1 MRLYKGVAVAGL
13 SMLMGLSAQTW
24 ARDTWYIGAT
34 SYESTINNNTI
45 HDRERV
51 QNCAPVVGCSSSIE
65 RRDYRGRFDT
75 DRHPAINVGF
85 VNRDGW
91 RTEFEYR
98 EGDFGIKSPES
109 KEDFI
114 ESRRVMASFWR
125 DFEFSD
131 SAFGYYVGMGLGVGQ
146 LRQGPADDEFL
157 MAQAGTGLTYAV
169 TRNLTLD
176 LGYRVYAGEP
186 DIVLED
192 DNRAL
197 DMDYRGNS
205 FNFGVRYYLY

>member
-1 MRLYKGVAVAGL
+1 MRVCKGLAVAGL
-13 SMLMGLSAQTW
+13 SVLMGVSAPSW

-45 HDRERV
+45 HDRERI
-51 QNCAPVVGCSSSIE
+51 QNCTPLGCTSNIE

-75 DRHPAINVGF
+75 DRHPAIQAGF
-85 VNRDGW
+85 INRDGW

-125 DFEFSD
+125 DFKFND
-131 SAFGYYVGMGLGVGQ
+131 SPLGYYAGMGLGVGQ
-146 LRQGPADDEFL
+146 LRQGPADDEFI
-157 MAQAGTGLTYAV
+157 MAQAGAGLTYAV
-169 TRNLTLD
+169 TRSLQLD
-176 LGYRVYAGEP
+176 LGYRVFAGEP

-192 DNRAL
+192 DNRAI

-205 FNFGVRYYLY
+205 WNLGVRYYLY